1 MKFVTHIKLAN
12 TQQGF
17 SHYHDVMNCNTKY
30 NLATNIL
37 YTVTTMKL
45 KAMCRNDKEVHYAE
59 ETVQCTQFWDET
71 YLSYS
76 MPPWILIFMP
86 SQINTCAIFT
96 LLPTAVNYTTANCS
110 ELHCCQ
116 LQWTTLLPTAVN
128 YTAANCSELQML
140 ISIADFIF
148 RENQM
153 FKIIWALT
161 SGCGSCII
169 WLMLSYFFSLSS
181 YLTDNILNLIRT
193 LPPTPTYTA
202 QNSFNLPQTWQPDL
216 TSLGNWGVTHS
227 HNSIIYETTSKQS
240 YQLTLKIWM

>member
-1 MKFVTHIKLAN
+1 MMWWIVTPNTTLQLTYFTQWPQWSWRQCVGMTKKYTMLKKPCNAHNSEMKHT
-12 TQQGF
+12 
-17 SHYHDVMNCNTKY
+17 YH
-30 NLATNIL
+30 
-37 YTVTTMKL
+37 TV
-45 KAMCRNDKEVHYAE
+45 CHHE
-59 ETVQCTQFWDET
+59 F
-71 YLSYS
+71 SYS
-76 MPPWILIFMP
+76 CQAKLTHVLF
-86 SQINTCAIFT
+86 
-96 LLPTAVNYTTANCS
+96 
-110 ELHCCQ
+110 LHYCQ